1 VVCLRTAR
9 AKCWIHGVREQRI
22 QTTGSGAMT
31 GMMKKISDFAR
42 SPQGRELIAK
52 GKKMAQ
58 DPQNQRKLQ
67 ELRSRLGRSARPD
80 S

>member
-1 VVCLRTAR
+1 MA
-9 AKCWIHGVREQRI
+9 
-22 QTTGSGAMT
+22 

-52 GKKMAQ
+52 SKKMAQ

-67 ELRSRLGRSARPD
+67 ELRSRLGKKR
-80 S
+80 

>member
-1 VVCLRTAR
+1 MA
-9 AKCWIHGVREQRI
+9 
-22 QTTGSGAMT
+22 

-52 GKKMAQ
+52 GKTAQ

>member
-1 VVCLRTAR
+1 MA
-9 AKCWIHGVREQRI
+9 
-22 QTTGSGAMT
+22 

-67 ELRSRLGRSARPD
+67 ELRSRLGKQRSTRFLIGGRSFRLERQVASGQVVMVD
-80 S
+80 V

>member
-1 VVCLRTAR
+1 LRTAR
-9 AKCWIHGVREQRI
+9 AKCWIRAERDQRI
-22 QTTGSGAMT
+22 GTTGGGVMA